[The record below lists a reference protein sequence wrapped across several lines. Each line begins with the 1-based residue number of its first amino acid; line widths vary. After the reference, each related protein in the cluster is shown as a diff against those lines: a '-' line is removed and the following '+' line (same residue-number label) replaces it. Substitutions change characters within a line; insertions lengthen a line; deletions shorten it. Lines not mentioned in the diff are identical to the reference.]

1 MAVAVVTWTLKKASK
16 RALAFQLYKKK
27 LLFAMGDFFS
37 YTVRQSCALLRHQ
50 SLEGGFFR
58 DFFFSL
64 GTLIL

>member
-1 MAVAVVTWTLKKASK
+1 MAVAVVTWTLKKLQREHWRFSFTKKA
-16 RALAFQLYKKK
+16 AFCY
-27 LLFAMGDFFS
+27 GGFFS
-37 YTVRQSCALLRHQ
+37 YTVRQSCALFRHQ